1 MDKVLKKMVTLHKP
15 RIPIQIIVK
24 KLITYF
30 VFTIFIAWS
39 PMIVHYFVSYYFGLN
54 FRTFDSYTSDIC
66 FMTII
71 LASTNIKDLV
81 ESNISYQSLI
91 FFTHIILNIINIALS
106 LLFIGISSYIS
117 ISGIIFTGSI
127 EKQFNFVRNM
137 YILAVFLGSWVQIG
151 GVLNGKNN

>member
-1 MDKVLKKMVTLHKP
+1 
-15 RIPIQIIVK
+15 
-24 KLITYF
+24 
-30 VFTIFIAWS
+30 
-39 PMIVHYFVSYYFGLN
+39 
-54 FRTFDSYTSDIC
+54 
-66 FMTII
+66 MTII

>member
-1 MDKVLKKMVTLHKP
+1 EVYQNLRSNATLFVL
-15 RIPIQIIVK
+15 
-24 KLITYF
+24 
-30 VFTIFIAWS
+30 
-39 PMIVHYFVSYYFGLN
+39 
-54 FRTFDSYTSDIC
+54 
-66 FMTII
+66 
-71 LASTNIKDLV
+71 STHLLTN
-81 ESNISYQSLI
+81 
-91 FFTHIILNIINIALS
+91 TIINIALS